1 MKKIYSLLL
10 IAFLM
15 LTVSLE
21 AQTFQKGDLGLN
33 VGIGLG
39 YRGFPI
45 EVSAT
50 YGIVDD
56 LFNVDGLTMS
66 VGGYLGLSFFAGTEF
81 YNWTWHTY
89 AGTRILPAVRV
100 LAHYT
105 FFDKLEVF
113 AGPALGVTLNRSS
126 SFFGYDEGFNVY
138 GSIAAGAKYY
148 FTENFGVYAET
159 GYSIGYF
166 MVGATFKF

>member
-1 MKKIYSLLL
+1 MKKIYFLLL
-10 IAFLM
+10 ATFLM
-15 LTVSLE
+15 LSVS
-21 AQTFQKGDLGLN
+21 AQSQTFEKGDLGLN

-39 YRGFPI
+39 YRGFPV

-56 LFNVDGLTMS
+56 LFKVDGLTLS
-66 VGGYLGLSFFAGTEF
+66 VGGYLGFSIFSVN
-81 YNWTWHTY
+81 YWTY
-89 AGTRILPAVRV
+89 SYRGTRILPAARV
-100 LAHYT
+100 LAHYS

-113 AGPALGVTLNRSS
+113 AGPAAGVYIDRSNS
-126 SFFGYDEGFNVY
+126 GYTADNGFHIY

>member
-1 MKKIYSLLL
+1 MKKVYLLL
-10 IAFLM
+10 LAAFLM
-15 LTVSLE
+15 LNLSVQSQGLE
-21 AQTFQKGDLGLN
+21 KGDFGLN

-45 EVSAT
+45 EVSGT

-56 LFNVDGLTMS
+56 LFNVDGLTLS
-66 VGGYLGLSFFAGTEF
+66 VGGYLGVSMF
-81 YNWTWHTY
+81 HTSY
-89 AGTRILPAVRV
+89 YWVSYSGVRVLPAVRV

-113 AGPALGVTLNRSS
+113 AGPAAGFVIDRTTSNYDSDNY
-126 SFFGYDEGFNVY
+126 FGLY

-148 FTENFGVYAET
+148 FTDNFGVYAET

>member
-1 MKKIYSLLL
+1 MKKVYLLL
-10 IAFLM
+10 LTAFLM
-15 LTVSLE
+15 LNLSVQSQGLE
-21 AQTFQKGDLGLN
+21 KGDFGLN

-45 EVSAT
+45 EVSGT

-56 LFNVDGLTMS
+56 LFNVDGLTLS
-66 VGGYLGLSFFAGTEF
+66 VGGYLGVSMF
-81 YNWTWHTY
+81 HTSY
-89 AGTRILPAVRV
+89 YWVSYSGVRVLPAVRV

-113 AGPALGVTLNRSS
+113 AGPAAGFVIDRTTSNYDYDNH
-126 SFFGYDEGFNVY
+126 FGLF

-148 FTENFGVYAET
+148 FTDNFGVYAET